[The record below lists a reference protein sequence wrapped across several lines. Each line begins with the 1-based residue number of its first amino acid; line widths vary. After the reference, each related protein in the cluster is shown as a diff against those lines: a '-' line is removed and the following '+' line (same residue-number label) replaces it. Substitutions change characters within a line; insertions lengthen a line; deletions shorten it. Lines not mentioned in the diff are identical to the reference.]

1 MNKRTD
7 IQVHKDVLDELGFDP
22 SIDISQIAVAVSDG
36 IVTLSGSVPNFYEKW
51 NAERAVKRVVGVEGF
66 AEELSVQPFP
76 KTDQT
81 DSDIAAAARHAIKW
95 GVAVPEEHIQIKV
108 EHGMVT
114 LEGQVDWHYQ
124 KQNLYNAVHYLRG
137 VKGVI
142 NLISLKPP
150 LSSADIGEKIEA
162 AFKRSAELDAAHI
175 HVITNGGNVTLRGK
189 LPTWSERESAS
200 RVAWN
205 AGGVIAVN
213 NEITVGY

>member
-22 SIDISQIAVAVSDG
+22 SIDISQISVAVSDG
-36 IVTLSGSVPNFYEKW
+36 IVTLSGSVTNFYEKW

-76 KTDQT
+76 KTEQSDT
-81 DSDIAAAARHAIKW
+81 DIAAAARHAIKW
-95 GVAVPEEHIQIKV
+95 GVSVPDEDIQIKV
-108 EHGMVT
+108 ENGIIT

-124 KQNLYNAVHYLRG
+124 MKNIYSAVLYLRG
-137 VKGVI
+137 VKGVN
-142 NLISLKPP
+142 NLISLKPT
-150 LSSADIGEKIEA
+150 LSNADVREKIEA
-162 AFKRSAELDAAHI
+162 AFKRSAYLDSEHI
-175 HVITNGGNVTLRGK
+175 YVTAQGGNITLRGH
-189 LPTWSERESAS
+189 LPTWTERESAS

>member
-22 SIDISQIAVAVSDG
+22 SIDMSQIAVAVSDG

-51 NAERAVKRVVGVEGF
+51 SAERAVKRVVGVSGF
-66 AEELSVQPFP
+66 AEELTVQPFP
-76 KTDQT
+76 KTEQSDT
-81 DSDIAAAARHAIKW
+81 DIAAAARHAIRW
-95 GVAVPEEHIQIKV
+95 GVAVPEEHIKIKV
-108 EHGMVT
+108 EHGIIT

-124 KQNLYNAVHYLRG
+124 KQNIYTSVLYLRG
-137 VKGVI
+137 VKGVT
-142 NLISLKPP
+142 NLISLKPH
-150 LSSADIGEKIEA
+150 LSNNDVREKIEA
-162 AFKRSAELDAAHI
+162 AFKRSADLDAGRI
-175 HVITNGGNVTLRGK
+175 HVTADGGNVTLRGI
-189 LPTWSERESAS
+189 LPNWVEREAAS